1 MSASGTT
8 TLGFILWTIAVSL
21 LVWIFGVLYNWRKQ
35 QRSATARSNL
45 FQLFASSVSTPLITL
60 AAIAV
65 VTLGTWTVFVVRTIY
80 FDHMDLARAHA
91 ADLQRNAQLGHV
103 LEFHRHSVS
112 TTDPVFPNLIYML
125 QSFRAFRIMIGRE
138 SCVVSFSAMGN
149 SLALATTMA
158 QLSIQASNCFTFGP
172 FTSDR
177 DPDMNAQAVKAM
189 LPDAIVFHAAREDK
203 AANSLFDNLGS
214 QIRLVRSYELP
225 VPNYQVPPGGYA
237 HTIWLQFGSDVKWNS
252 ERR

>member
-80 FDHMDLARAHA
+80 FDHMDPRV
-91 ADLQRNAQLGHV
+91 RMQLTFSETPSLGT
-103 LEFHRHSVS
+103 FW
-112 TTDPVFPNLIYML
+112 
-125 QSFRAFRIMIGRE
+125 SF
-138 SCVVSFSAMGN
+138 
-149 SLALATTMA
+149 T
-158 QLSIQASNCFTFGP
+158 
-172 FTSDR
+172 
-177 DPDMNAQAVKAM
+177 
-189 LPDAIVFHAAREDK
+189 AIVSRP
-203 AANSLFDNLGS
+203 LTPCS
-214 QIRLVRSYELP
+214 QI
-225 VPNYQVPPGGYA
+225 
-237 HTIWLQFGSDVKWNS
+237 
-252 ERR
+252 